1 MNESY
6 EQELQQSINFLL
18 GEIVYL
24 EKELETARN
33 TGDLDEYTRLMR
45 VCLPVQ
51 KQYLKLCAEQ
61 EKRESAESD
70 LDPLAAFNAES

>member
-6 EQELQQSINFLL
+6 EQELQMGINFLYK
-18 GEIVYL
+18 EIAYL
-24 EKELETARN
+24 QDEIENARRVDD
-33 TGDLDEYTRLMR
+33 TDEYTRLMR
-45 VCLPVQ
+45 ICLPVQ

-70 LDPLAAFNAES
+70 PDPLAAFNAQS

>member
-6 EQELQQSINFLL
+6 QQELQQEINFLY
-18 GEIVYL
+18 EEMNYL
-24 EKELETARN
+24 QKAIEAARN
-33 TGDLDEYTRLMR
+33 CGDTDEYTRLMR

-61 EKRESAESD
+61 EQRQAENEV
-70 LDPLAAFNAES
+70 DPLTAFNAAS

>member
-6 EQELQQSINFLL
+6 EQELQQEINFLNDEL
-18 GEIVYL
+18 LFLQNEIAA
-24 EKELETARN
+24 ARN
-33 TGDLDEYTRLMR
+33 NGDTDEYTRLFR

-61 EKRESAESD
+61 EKSFPTCGFCITEIIASAH
-70 LDPLAAFNAES
+70 